1 MKKILFVP
9 MNWGLGHATRCA
21 ELIHREMN
29 SGNLVFIAGSGP
41 SGEWLRN
48 YFPTLTFLEGCP
60 GYPVRYSVKGVHWWQ
75 LLFQWPLW
83 EWTIFQENR
92 WLKKQQHIHQFDE
105 IISDNRFGIWQKGV
119 HSIFI
124 THQTSPILPRW
135 IRGIYQFLFWKR
147 MKRFDSIWIPDF
159 EENERRLS
167 GILSTAPPESS
178 VTFIGWISRFNVHRW
193 EVQASPYEWVGWI
206 SGPEWQRTVLEHQ
219 LMHLFKQSEKRC
231 LIISGQPHIKR
242 QQSVGMIDLI
252 SHLDDEEMSSVLRS
266 AKKIFMRPG
275 YSSLMDVKALHLE
288 AELIFFPTPGQ
299 TEQEYLGQHWFQ
311 LKH

>member
-21 ELIHREMN
+21 ELIHREMK
-29 SGNLVFIAGSGP
+29 SGHQVFIAGSGP
-41 SGEWLRN
+41 SGEWLRR
-48 YFPTLTFLEGCP
+48 YFPGLTFLEGCP
-60 GYPVRYSVKGVHWWQ
+60 GYPVHYSIKGIHWWH
-75 LLFQWPLW
+75 LLFQWPFW
-83 EWTIFQENR
+83 EWTIFQEHR
-92 WLKKQQHIHQFDE
+92 WLKKQQDIYQFDE
-105 IISDNRFGIWQKGV
+105 VISDNRFGIRLSDVQ
-119 HSIFI
+119 SIFI

-147 MKRFDSIWIPDF
+147 MKHFDAIWVPDF
-159 EENERRLS
+159 EEASCRLS
-167 GILSTAPPESS
+167 GKLSAVPTSEE
-178 VTFIGWISRFNVHRW
+178 VTFIGWISRFNVHQW
-193 EVQASPYEWVGWI
+193 DHQSSTYEWVGWI
-206 SGPEWQRTVLEHQ
+206 SGPERQRTVLEHQ

-231 LIISGQPHIKR
+231 LIITGQPHLNR
-242 QQSVGMIDLI
+242 QLSVGKIDLI
-252 SHLDDEEMSSVLRS
+252 SHLDDEKMSSALRS

-299 TEQEYLGQHWFQ
+299 TEQEYLGKHWFQ